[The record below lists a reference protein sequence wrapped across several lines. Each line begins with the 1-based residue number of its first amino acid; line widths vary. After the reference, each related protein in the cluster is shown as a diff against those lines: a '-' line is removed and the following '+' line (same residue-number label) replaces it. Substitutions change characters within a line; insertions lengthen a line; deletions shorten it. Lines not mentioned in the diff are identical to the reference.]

1 MLRPFVTVSSKLTVS
16 QQYEL
21 MQLAAIGV
29 LPFDGLV
36 SLGFSPTEAD
46 EMCEDREIID
56 IHRRGR
62 SEGATKVRKALVK
75 AGEKGSVSAI
85 KALNMHRTDDD
96 SDAEIYASKR
106 KASGPA
112 VRVDTY
118 SSVTSL
124 FERLRELQE
133 GVKMESKIVN
143 LRKKKVPDHG

>member
-1 MLRPFVTVSSKLTVS
+1 MSSKLTVS

-29 LPFDGLV
+29 LPFDALV

-62 SEGATKVRKALVK
+62 SEGATKIRRALIK

-85 KALNMHRTDDD
+85 KALNMHRSDDD

-106 KASGPA
+106 KANGPA
-112 VRVDTY
+112 VKVDTY
-118 SSVTSL
+118 GSVTAL
-124 FERLRELQE
+124 FERLRTLQE
-133 GVKMESKIVN
+133 GVKMESKIV
-143 LRKKKVPDHG
+143 RIRAKKVSDHG